1 MRTLNLPRL
10 ATLALV
16 AATLPALAVVNPYY
30 EPITSRNLFGLK
42 PPPPPED
49 PAAKEVKPPEP
60 PQKVLLTGITTLMGG
75 KRALMR
81 VQKPAK
87 PPEPA
92 KEVSLIL
99 AEGGP
104 AEEEIQVVSID
115 VAAGTVNI
123 LNRGVPQLLDISKD
137 APAPKAGAA
146 PAPAPAP
153 GAVPR
158 PGIPIP
164 PPPAV
169 GAGPGA
175 GGIVVPPRPVR
186 GGDAAA
192 VNPAVSGGEATG
204 GGVAAGGWTGGKLGH
219 VAAGTPPPLSRE
231 EQEILI
237 EAQREAGSPH
247 SVILPPTTLRE
258 ILNQETNPN
267 PNPVGGPPIPS
278 L

>member
-16 AATLPALAVVNPYY
+16 AATLPALGVVNPYY

-92 KEVSLIL
+92 KEVPLIL

-104 AEEEIQVVSID
+104 AEEDIQVVSID

-123 LNRGVPQLLDISKD
+123 LNRGLPQLLDITKD

-146 PAPAPAP
+146 PAPAPGVAP
-153 GAVPR
+153 K

-164 PPPAV
+164 PPPAL
-169 GAGPGA
+169 GASPGPS
-175 GGIVVPPRPVR
+175 GIVVPPRPVR
-186 GGDAAA
+186 GGDA
-192 VNPAVSGGEATG
+192 
-204 GGVAAGGWTGGKLGH
+204 GVQTSPPHSPGLGISQ
-219 VAAGTPPPLSRE
+219 PPPGVVSARDLVRPITPE
-231 EQEILI
+231 EQIIMI
-237 EAQREAGSPH
+237 EAQRLKGGEH
-247 SVILPPTTLRE
+247 SAILPITE
-258 ILNQETNPN
+258 ITHEIQNELNPQGQPQ
-267 PNPVGGPPIPS
+267 PPGLPG

>member
-10 ATLALV
+10 AALALV

-49 PAAKEVKPPEP
+49 PAKEVKPPEP

-92 KEVSLIL
+92 KEVPLIL

-164 PPPAV
+164 PPPAL

-192 VNPAVSGGEATG
+192 QSGNPTSPG
-204 GGVAAGGWTGGKLGH
+204 LGISQ
-219 VAAGTPPPLSRE
+219 PPPGVISARDLVRPISPE
-231 EQEILI
+231 EQVIMI
-237 EAQREAGSPH
+237 EAQRLKGGEH
-247 SVILPPTTLRE
+247 SAILPITE
-258 ILNQETNPN
+258 ITHEIQNELNPQ
-267 PNPVGGPPIPS
+267 GQPPGQPQPPG
-278 L
+278 LPGL